1 MGVKRNRAK
10 GTSKVTLAFAP
21 RQALDSKFN
30 SSSINRANMN
40 AKCAATTT
48 STVRTVV
55 GRSRLAVRVSA
66 SSANK
71 NRMKQVIRKEL
82 PKIEAAC
89 IVGAATLTASPAF
102 ALVDKRL
109 NGDGTRLPFGIN
121 DPILGWVLF
130 GVFGAV
136 WAVFSQGVQATG
148 GGDED
153 GEDSG
158 MSL

>member
-1 MGVKRNRAK
+1 MGNFESNHRPH
-10 GTSKVTLAFAP
+10 AP
-21 RQALDSKFN
+21 SQTPN
-30 SSSINRANMN
+30 STPANRANMN

-55 GRSRLAVRVSA
+55 GRSRLAVRVTA

-71 NRMKQVIRKEL
+71 NRMQQAKQVIKKEL

-89 IVGAATLTASPAF
+89 IVGAVTLTASPAF

-121 DPILGWVLF
+121 
-130 GVFGAV
+130 
-136 WAVFSQGVQATG
+136 
-148 GGDED
+148 
-153 GEDSG
+153 
-158 MSL
+158 